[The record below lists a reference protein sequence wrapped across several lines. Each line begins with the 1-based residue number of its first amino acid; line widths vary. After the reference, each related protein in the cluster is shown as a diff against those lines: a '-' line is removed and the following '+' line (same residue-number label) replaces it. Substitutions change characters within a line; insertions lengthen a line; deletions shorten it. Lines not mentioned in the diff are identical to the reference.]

1 MNNKINCII
10 YDYFYRKLEQNYLYE
25 LTLILTN
32 EDTIIQ
38 RLFIYDEDIDNYI
51 KNYISNF

>member
-1 MNNKINCII
+1 MINCII
-10 YDYFYRKLEQNYLYE
+10 YEYFYRKLEQNYLYE

-38 RLFIYDEDIDNYI
+38 RLFIYDEDVDNYI